1 MKSDFKHLYIFS
13 LNFGPQHP
21 STHGVLRL
29 ILTLIGEI
37 IIKADPHIGLLHRG
51 TEKLLEN
58 KTYLRG
64 LPYFDRLDYVS
75 CMVQEHIYCLS
86 LEFLKSFIVNSQ
98 VQIIR
103 VLFSEITRV
112 LNHLM
117 ALTTHALD
125 VGALTPFLWAFE
137 EREKLMNFYELI
149 SGARMHASF
158 FRPGGVFKNWNLL
171 FLEKLLKFSSQ
182 FPYRILEVESL
193 LTNNR
198 IWKERLINIG
208 SISKKQVSS
217 WSFSGVLLRSTG
229 VFWDLR
235 KIQPYESY
243 NNFKFKIPIS
253 FFGDS
258 YDRYLLRIEEMKQSI
273 LIIKQGCL
281 YLLSLQNTNCNKPIA
296 ELFQNNTKM
305 AKLIQHFKFYSEG
318 FFLKSNNI
326 YLGIEAPKGEMGIF
340 LTTNNDFK
348 PYRCKIRAP
357 GFFHLNAIN
366 SMVQYHTI
374 ADAVVI
380 IGTQDIVFGE
390 VDR

>member
-1 MKSDFKHLYIFS
+1 MHFKKLYIFS

-29 ILTLIGEI
+29 ILTLTGEV
-37 IIKADPHIGLLHRG
+37 IIKAEPHMGLLHRG
-51 TEKLLEN
+51 TEKLLET
-58 KTYLRG
+58 KTYLKG

-75 CMVQEHIYCLS
+75 CLVQEHAYCTA
-86 LEFLKSFIVNSQ
+86 LEFLKALKVNTQ
-98 VQIIR
+98 VQIFRI
-103 VLFSEITRV
+103 LFLEITRI

-117 ALTTHALD
+117 SITTHALD

-137 EREKLMNFYELI
+137 EREKLINFYEII
-149 SGARMHASF
+149 SGARMHTSF
-158 FRPGGVFKNWNLL
+158 FRPGGIFKNWNQL
-171 FLEKLLKFSSQ
+171 FLEKILFFSLQ
-182 FPYRILEVESL
+182 FPYRIKEIEAL

-208 SISKKQVSS
+208 SISKKQASS
-217 WSFSGVLLRSTG
+217 WGFSGILLRGTG
-229 VFWDLR
+229 VAWDLR

-243 NNFKFKIPIS
+243 NILNFKIPIS

-258 YDRYLLRIEEMKQSI
+258 YDRYLLRVEELKQSTK
-273 LIIKQGCL
+273 IIKQSSL
-281 YLLSLQNTNCNKPIA
+281 YLLTLQQQNIKKPLSA
-296 ELFQNNTKM
+296 LFKSNINM
-305 AKLIQHFKFYSEG
+305 AKLIQHFKEYSEG
-318 FFLKSNNI
+318 FFIKPSTI
-326 YLGIEAPKGEMGIF
+326 YLGVEAPKGEMGIF
-340 LTTNNDFK
+340 LASNADFK

-357 GFFHLNAIN
+357 GFFHLNSLN

-390 VDR
+390 IDR

>member
-1 MKSDFKHLYIFS
+1 MNSKFKNLYIFS

-51 TEKLLEN
+51 TEKLLE
-58 KTYLRG
+58 TRTFLRG

-75 CMVQEHIYCLS
+75 CMVQEHSYCVT
-86 LEFLKSFIVNSQ
+86 LEFLKSIQVNSQ
-98 VQIIR
+98 IQIIR
-103 VLFSEITRV
+103 VLFSEITRI

-117 ALTTHALD
+117 AITTHALD

-137 EREKLMNFYELI
+137 EREKLMNFYEII

-171 FLEKLLKFSSQ
+171 FLEKLLSFSLQ
-182 FPYRILEVESL
+182 FPYRIKEMESL

-208 SISKKQVSS
+208 SISKKQASS
-217 WSFSGVLLRSTG
+217 WSFSGPLLRATG
-229 VFWDLR
+229 LAWDLR
-235 KIQPYESY
+235 KVQPYESY
-243 NNFKFKIPIS
+243 NYFNFKIPIS

-273 LIIKQGCL
+273 TLINQGCL
-281 YLLSLQNTNCNKPIA
+281 YLLSLQNQNIKNPLSKLFNSNNNMA
-296 ELFQNNTKM
+296 EL
-305 AKLIQHFKFYSEG
+305 ISHFKFYSEG
-318 FFLKSNNI
+318 FFLKSNSI
-326 YLGIEAPKGEMGIF
+326 YLGIEAPKGEMGVFIAS
-340 LTTNNDFK
+340 NGNYK
-348 PYRCKIRAP
+348 PYRCKVRAP
-357 GFFHLNAIN
+357 GFFHLNSLN

>member
-1 MKSDFKHLYIFS
+1 MKNKFKNLYIFS

-29 ILTLIGEI
+29 VLTLIGEI
-37 IIKADPHIGLLHRG
+37 IIKANPHIGLLHRG
-51 TEKLLEN
+51 TEKLLES
-58 KTYLRG
+58 KTFLRG

-75 CMVQEHIYCLS
+75 CMVQEHSYCLS
-86 LEFLKSFIVNSQ
+86 LETLKSISISTQ
-98 VQIIR
+98 VQILRI
-103 VLFSEITRV
+103 LFSEITRI

-117 ALTTHALD
+117 AITTHALD

-137 EREKLMNFYELI
+137 EREKLMNFYEII

-158 FRPGGVFKNWNLL
+158 FRPGGVFKSWNFLI
-171 FLEKLLKFSSQ
+171 LEKILMFSRQ
-182 FPYRILEVESL
+182 FPYRIKEMESL

-208 SISKKQVSS
+208 SVSKKQASS
-217 WSFSGVLLRSTG
+217 WGFSGVLLRASG
-229 VFWDLR
+229 VAWDLR

-243 NNFKFKIPIS
+243 NLFNFKVPIS

-273 LIIKQGCL
+273 RLINQSCL
-281 YLLSLQNTNCNKPIA
+281 YLLSLENKNIKKPISA
-296 ELFQNNTKM
+296 LFKSNNNM
-305 AKLIQHFKFYSEG
+305 ANLISHFKFYSEG
-318 FFLKSNNI
+318 FFLESNNI
-326 YLGIEAPKGEMGIF
+326 YTAIEAPKGEMGLF
-340 LTTNNDFK
+340 LASNGDYK
-348 PYRCKIRAP
+348 PFRCKIRAP
-357 GFFHLNAIN
+357 GFFHIN
-366 SMVQYHTI
+366 SLNSLVQYHTI